1 MVARDEGVQERG
13 QRSVIFIITLM
24 RSLSG
29 ILVVMNLFHILTRGQ
44 YTKLYL

>member
-1 MVARDEGVQERG
+1 MVAGDEGFQERG

-29 ILVVMNLFHILTRGQ
+29 ILMVSNLLHILTGGEH
-44 YTKLYL
+44 TKLYL

>member
-24 RSLSG
+24 RSFSR
-29 ILVVMNLFHILTRGQ
+29 ILVVMNLFHPLTGGQ